1 MNDELYNP
9 DCSACEQA
17 QKDYA
22 ELERVTDDLAML
34 VTRLARS
41 LRKAEPNNEL
51 TAQAL
56 DYLKRSGLEGS
67 PFRGASRP
75 GISWPK

>member
-9 DCSACEQA
+9 DCSACERA

-22 ELERVTDDLAML
+22 ELNRVTDDLAML
-34 VTRLARS
+34 VKQLVRS

-51 TAQAL
+51 TAKAL
-56 DYLKRSGLEGS
+56 SYLKRSGLDGS
-67 PFRGASRP
+67 PLRDA
-75 GISWPK
+75 